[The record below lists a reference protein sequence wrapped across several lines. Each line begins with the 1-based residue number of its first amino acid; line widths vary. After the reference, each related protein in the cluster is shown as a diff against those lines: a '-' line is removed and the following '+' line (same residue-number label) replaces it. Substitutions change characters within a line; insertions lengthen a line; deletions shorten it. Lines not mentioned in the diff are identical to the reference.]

1 MQKNYQSQKYKS
13 TGEGKRETVFIK
25 VKNIWH
31 MRRYEK
37 MIIKAKNTKAQAKIE
52 KMIIK
57 AKPDR
62 VLAVIG

>member
-1 MQKNYQSQKYKS
+1 M
-13 TGEGKRETVFIK
+13 I
-25 VKNIWH
+25 
-31 MRRYEK
+31 EK
-37 MIIKAKNTKAQAKIE
+37 MIIKANNTKAQAEIE

>member
-37 MIIKAKNTKAQAKIE
+37 MIIKAENIKAHAKI
-52 KMIIK
+52 
-57 AKPDR
+57 
-62 VLAVIG
+62 